1 MELEEDLGDSGLF
14 STSKRRG
21 AWRGFCIQEGPQGP
35 AWPQFLLFLDSSIL
49 RGSGK
54 VKKGNEVLERDVNH
68 NSGSELSVR
77 GTQFHS
83 GVIKLGSKP
92 AATKPLGAGQCL
104 PQRRQCQSG
113 RKKRILGQEVEWKA
127 GLDLVRSWLPASL
140 RAPLWGP
147 GPRGQGAAQEEA
159 EPSRG
164 RLREAWRVLRA
175 AMAGAVVSYSS
186 YVPPGFPKPPIKFC
200 ETVQPR
206 LSWVGAN

>member
-1 MELEEDLGDSGLF
+1 MELEEDLGDSGPF
-14 STSKRRG
+14 SINK
-21 AWRGFCIQEGPQGP
+21 GFCIQEGLQGP
-35 AWPQFLLFLDSSIL
+35 AWPQFLLFFDSSIL

-54 VKKGNEVLERDVNH
+54 VKKGNEVLEREVNH
-68 NSGSELSVR
+68 NSVSELSVM
-77 GTQFHS
+77 GTRFHS
-83 GVIKLGSKP
+83 GEIKLGSKP
-92 AATKPLGAGQCL
+92 LGAGQGL

-127 GLDLVRSWLPASL
+127 GLDLERSWLPASL

-164 RLREAWRVLRA
+164 QLQRAWRVLRA

-186 YVPPGFPKPPIKFC
+186 
-200 ETVQPR
+200 
-206 LSWVGAN
+206 